1 VLVTLPIRD
10 VLPGTA
16 RARLVRL
23 DLQGRHFPYRAGQA
37 VLIAAHGS
45 DKRRPYSIADA
56 PEQAAATGC
65 LELLVG
71 LGDGS
76 TAGPHLMLAPGTL
89 VDVEGPRGRFT
100 IPETSEAQRLLFIA
114 GGTGIAPLRA
124 MFKHALA
131 TGRHHIAV
139 LYSARTP
146 DEFAFGPELRDLAA
160 TGQIAL
166 LMTAT
171 RDADPSW
178 RDGRG
183 RIGPEQLASLLDGKE
198 ESPDRSTLCFVCG
211 PRSLV
216 DDIPVL
222 LHTLGMARERIRI
235 EEW

>member
-1 VLVTLPIRD
+1 MLVTLPIRE

-16 RARLVRL
+16 RARIVRL
-23 DLQGRHFPYRAGQA
+23 DLQGRQFPYRAGQA

-45 DKRRPYSIADA
+45 EKRRPYSIADA

-71 LGDGS
+71 LGDDSAPGS
-76 TAGPHLMLAPGTL
+76 HPTLAPGTL

-100 IPETSEAQRLLFIA
+100 FPETSDAQRLLFIA
-114 GGTGIAPLRA
+114 GGTGIAPLRS

-131 TGRHHIAV
+131 TGRRQIAV

-146 DEFAFGPELRDLAA
+146 DEFAFGPELRELAA
-160 TGQIAL
+160 RGQIAL
-166 LMTAT
+166 GLTAT
-171 RDADPSW
+171 RDADASW

-183 RIGPEQLASLLDGKE
+183 RIGPEHLTSLLDGHE
-198 ESPDRSTLCFVCG
+198 PTGRNTLCFVCG

-216 DDIPVL
+216 NDIPVL
-222 LHTLGMARERIRI
+222 LQTLGVARERIRM

>member
-1 VLVTLPIRD
+1 MLVTLPIRD

-16 RARLVRL
+16 RARIVRL
-23 DLQGRHFPYRAGQA
+23 DLQSRHFPYRAGQA
-37 VLIAAHGS
+37 VLIGAHGS
-45 DKRRPYSIADA
+45 DKRRPYSIAEA
-56 PEQAAATGC
+56 PEHAATTGC

-76 TAGPHLMLAPGTL
+76 ASGSHLTLTPGTL
-89 VDVEGPRGRFT
+89 VDVEGPHGRF
-100 IPETSEAQRLLFIA
+100 IVPETSERQRLLFIA
-114 GGTGIAPLRA
+114 GGTGIAPLRS

-131 TGRHHIAV
+131 TGRHQIAV

-146 DEFAFGPELRDLAA
+146 DEFAFAPELRELAA
-160 TGQIAL
+160 SGQIAL
-166 LMTAT
+166 RMTAT
-171 RDADPSW
+171 READPSW

-183 RIGPEQLASLLDGKE
+183 RIGPEHLASLLDGHE
-198 ESPDRSTLCFVCG
+198 TPGRNTLCFVCG

-222 LHTLGMARERIRI
+222 LQTLGVARERIRM